1 MTLALFD
8 SRFSSRIGVE
18 LRIVSD
24 YRIERRH
31 STVFGP
37 EAAKTLDE
45 KKLQRLVDENIK
57 GKQLDFVILH
67 DLANTAGHT
76 DNIIIGYVTYH
87 MLETHEYCKTT
98 CDTLYVFSVT
108 EFM

>member
-1 MTLALFD
+1 MTLALFY
-8 SRFSSRIGVE
+8 SRLSSRIAVE

-24 YRIERRH
+24 YRIQRRH

-57 GKQLDFVILH
+57 GKQV
-67 DLANTAGHT
+67 
-76 DNIIIGYVTYH
+76 V
-87 MLETHEYCKTT
+87 K
-98 CDTLYVFSVT
+98 
-108 EFM
+108 